1 MYIYNM
7 IYIYIHILY
16 IYIYILYIYI
26 YILYIYIYITTVAQI
41 NRNTPPGRPVFRAV
55 ALSIFSPDVRCK
67 SRFVRAAVV
76 MLPEPQRVSPF
87 CLVLYMW
94 GGGSERPPISDLH
107 YKRGVSIKRLNHT
120 DRYPGVPSQPLLG
133 GKQSG
138 LSPDAPNRNPTPY
151 VNMCS
156 YHIERWE
163 SQLLTFYAGSLL
175 HPSVFLRWVVVG
187 GENTEAIPQFPKIP
201 PPVAAKPLIQNGHHS
216 RVLLLNQPSHH
227 VVTGARC

>member
-1 MYIYNM
+1 M
-7 IYIYIHILY
+7 
-16 IYIYILYIYI
+16 
-26 YILYIYIYITTVAQI
+26 QQ
-41 NRNTPPGRPVFRAV
+41 V
-55 ALSIFSPDVRCK
+55 ALPNNCRPHQQKHPARPPSVSRCRPLDFSPDVRCK

-94 GGGSERPPISDLH
+94 GGAVSAPPSPTYIT
-107 YKRGVSIKRLNHT
+107 KGGVSIKRLNHI

-138 LSPDAPNRNPTPY
+138 LSPDVPNRNPTPY

-175 HPSVFLRWVVVG
+175 HPSLEGTSAAFTSWYRSIGCMVFHLC
-187 GENTEAIPQFPKIP
+187 
-201 PPVAAKPLIQNGHHS
+201 H
-216 RVLLLNQPSHH
+216 
-227 VVTGARC
+227 

>member
-1 MYIYNM
+1 MLLLGPVVSACNKLHYP
-7 IYIYIHILY
+7 
-16 IYIYILYIYI
+16 
-26 YILYIYIYITTVAQI
+26 TTVAHI

-55 ALSIFSPDVRCK
+55 ALSIFLRTYAAKVGSFERPLSCFLSRRGSPP
-67 SRFVRAAVV
+67 FVWC
-76 MLPEPQRVSPF
+76 F
-87 CLVLYMW
+87 TC

-107 YKRGVSIKRLNHT
+107 YKRGVSIKRLNHI

-138 LSPDAPNRNPTPY
+138 LSPDVPNRNPTPY

-175 HPSVFLRWVVVG
+175 HPSLEGTSAAFTSWYRSIGCMVFHLC
-187 GENTEAIPQFPKIP
+187 
-201 PPVAAKPLIQNGHHS
+201 H
-216 RVLLLNQPSHH
+216 
-227 VVTGARC
+227 